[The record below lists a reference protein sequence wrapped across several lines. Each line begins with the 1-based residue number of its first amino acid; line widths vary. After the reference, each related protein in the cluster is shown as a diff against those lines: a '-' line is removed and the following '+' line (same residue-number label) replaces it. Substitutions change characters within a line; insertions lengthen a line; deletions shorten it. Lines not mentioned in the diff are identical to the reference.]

1 MGKGRYSLLIGCM
14 LLLAAGIV
22 KAQTDISKLPVTV
35 KVPANVSAEHPIVFF
50 ITGDGGMKKF
60 SADMVNIFA
69 GRGYPVIGLNTLK
82 YFWNKK
88 SPQQAAA
95 DVSALLQYYSS
106 QWNNHA
112 FILVGYSMG
121 ADVLPFIYQHLSAVF
136 QSQTQHLVFMSPS
149 ASTDMVVHISDMLG
163 KTSTPGSMSVPGAMN
178 SITGKPLLLVF
189 GQDEKDF
196 DLKSLTISN
205 YHQIVL
211 PGGHH
216 YNEDA
221 QSVVQQILTHLYSK
235 TTQGH

>member
-1 MGKGRYSLLIGCM
+1 MATGKYALLMGCM
-14 LLLAAGIV
+14 LMGMGAV
-22 KAQTDISKLPVTV
+22 NAQTDISRLPVTV
-35 KVPANVSAEHPIVFF
+35 KVPSVVVAERPIVFF

-60 SADMVNIFA
+60 SVDMVNIFA
-69 GRGYPVIGLNTLK
+69 GKGYPVIGLNTLK

-88 SPQQAAA
+88 TPQQAAA
-95 DVSALLQYYSS
+95 DVTALLQYYSS

-121 ADVLPFIYQHLSAVF
+121 ADVLPFIYQHLPAAF

-163 KTSTPGSMSVPGAMN
+163 KTSTPGSMSVTGAMN
-178 SITGKPLLLVF
+178 GITGKPLLLVF

-196 DLKSLTISN
+196 DIKALTIRN
-205 YHQIVL
+205 YHQIIL

-221 QSVVQQILTHLYSK
+221 LGVVQQILTHLYA
-235 TTQGH
+235 TVNP

>member
-1 MGKGRYSLLIGCM
+1 MAIGKYALLMGCM
-14 LLLAAGIV
+14 LLGMGAV
-22 KAQTDISKLPVTV
+22 NAQTDISKLPVTV
-35 KVPANVSAEHPIVFF
+35 KVPSVVVAERPIVLF

-60 SADMVNIFA
+60 SVDIVNILA

-88 SPQQAAA
+88 TPQQAAA
-95 DVSALLQYYSS
+95 DVTALLQYYSS
-106 QWNNHA
+106 RWNNHA

-121 ADVLPFIYQHLSAVF
+121 ADVLPFIYQHLPATF

-163 KTSTPGSMSVPGAMN
+163 RSSTPGSMSVTGAMN
-178 SITGKPLLLVF
+178 GITGKPLLLVF

-196 DLKSLTISN
+196 DVKALTIRN
-205 YHQIVL
+205 YHQLVL

-221 QSVVQQILTHLYSK
+221 PGVVQQILAHLYAIANP
-235 TTQGH
+235 

>member
-1 MGKGRYSLLIGCM
+1 MAAGKYALLMGCM
-14 LLLAAGIV
+14 LLGMGIAN
-22 KAQTDISKLPVTV
+22 AQTDISKLPVTV
-35 KVPANVSAEHPIVFF
+35 KVPAVVVPEHPIVFF

-60 SADMVNIFA
+60 SVDMVNIFA
-69 GRGYPVIGLNTLK
+69 GKGYPVIGLNTLK

-88 SPQQAAA
+88 TPQQAAA
-95 DVSALLQYYSS
+95 DVTALLQYYSS

-112 FILVGYSMG
+112 FIMVGYSMG
-121 ADVLPFIYQHLSAVF
+121 ADVLPFIYQHLPANF

-149 ASTDMVVHISDMLG
+149 SSTDMVVHISDMLG
-163 KTSTPGSMSVPGAMN
+163 KTSTPGSMNVPGAMN
-178 SITGKPLLLVF
+178 TITGKPLLLVF

-196 DLKSLTISN
+196 DVRALTIHN

-221 QSVVQQILTHLYSK
+221 QGVVQQILAHLA
-235 TTQGH
+235 TVAQ

>member
-1 MGKGRYSLLIGCM
+1 MGTGKYALLMGCTLG
-14 LLLAAGIV
+14 LLMGTV
-22 KAQTDISKLPVTV
+22 NAQTDISKLPVTV
-35 KVPANVSAEHPIVFF
+35 KVPAVVNPDRPIVFF

-60 SADMVNIFA
+60 SVDMVNIFA
-69 GRGYPVIGLNTLK
+69 GKGYPVIGLNALK

-88 SPQQAAA
+88 TPQQSAA

-106 QWNNHA
+106 QWNNHS
-112 FILVGYSMG
+112 FILIGYSMG
-121 ADVLPFIYQHLSAVF
+121 ADVLPFIYQHLPANF
-136 QSQTQHLVFMSPS
+136 QSQTQHLIFMSPS

-178 SITGKPLLLVF
+178 TITGKPLLLVF

-205 YHQIVL
+205 YHHLIL

-221 QSVVQQILTHLYSK
+221 QGVVQQILSHLSAIIP
-235 TTQGH
+235 

>member
-1 MGKGRYSLLIGCM
+1 MTTGKYTLLMVCM
-14 LLLAAGIV
+14 LVLSVGAV
-22 KAQTDISKLPVTV
+22 HAQTDISRLPVTV
-35 KVPANVSAEHPIVFF
+35 KVPSVVTADRPIVFF

-60 SADMVNIFA
+60 SVDMVNTFA
-69 GRGYPVIGLNTLK
+69 GKGYPVIGLNTLK

-95 DVSALLQYYSS
+95 DVTALLQYYSA
-106 QWNNHA
+106 QWNNHS

-121 ADVLPFIYQHLSAVF
+121 ADVLPFIYQHLPADF
-136 QSQTQHLVFMSPS
+136 QSMTQHLVFMSPS

-163 KTSTPGSMSVPGAMN
+163 KTSTPGSMSVPAAMN
-178 SITGKPLLLVF
+178 TIKSKPLLLVF

-196 DLKSLTISN
+196 DLKTLSISN
-205 YHQIVL
+205 YHHIVL

-221 QSVVQQILTHLYSK
+221 QGVVQQILTHLSPEVNP
-235 TTQGH
+235 